1 MDNPIKIWRGLR
13 EIYLKYI
20 DSGLPLIRKE
30 LIQERR
36 KLYEQGAAICQP
48 PIIELVPSYEEVATL
63 SEVCRLNS
71 IDLDFAQ
78 FAKQGLFSDIGNI
91 ERKLY
96 KHQKEAVEY
105 AVKDRKHIVATTGTG
120 SGKTEC
126 FLLPVIADL
135 INESKKW
142 DNDRIKAVR
151 TLILYPLN
159 ALAEDQMIRLRRS
172 LNSDNARN
180 WLDENRNGNRFYFGR
195 YTGKTPT
202 SGKKVKRKQENEK
215 IKKQYITD
223 WEAAQKAYVQTNK
236 DDLLYHV
243 PNMDDGSAELWDRW
257 SMQETPPDILIT
269 NYSMLNI
276 MLLREQEDNIFEQ
289 TKKWL
294 AEDENN
300 IFHLVVDEMHTYRG
314 TAGTEVAYLLR
325 LVLDRLGL
333 HPNHKQIQFLAS
345 SASMQQNDKTEKY
358 LTSFFGVKH
367 SEYANKFKLLSN
379 IPHKP
384 IERKPEFTLSVN
396 LLKEFCQIA
405 NDNDSD
411 TAKEYILSKTDCVN
425 CNEIIEKYQLLK
437 SLKYAMQDVD
447 NPGYLIAEKATKLAD
462 KIFGISTPDS
472 EKALEGLLL
481 LFCYC
486 KTKSGAALQPLRVHN
501 FFRNIDGLWACS
513 NPKCTEIQADYR
525 WNERKIGKLY
535 RSAGLN
541 TCSCGGKIYEALTC
555 RGCGEIYLKG
565 FQIKHEG
572 DNYLDKYSSKESS
585 KQIVFWSEKIDKQVI
600 ENKNSFWKRA
610 KLNPNNGKFE
620 ITQTGQ
626 MSVFFPD
633 ESYLIEL
640 PNYCPKCCLDYKVKD
655 KHSLSPIA
663 SHNTG
668 VQKVNQVMA
677 DALMRTMRANKNDD
691 PKLVLFS
698 DSRQA
703 AAKLSAGIELD
714 HYRDVLR
721 QVVLNSLDEELD
733 DVKLLRKIRECGV
746 RNLTKNEKEIYLE
759 LRKSDYLNRVI
770 SDIKDELDGLL
781 SSEDKAK
788 LDEFFSNKLP
798 ELKKIEDKVISKVLE
813 YGINPAGPKPSVTK
827 SGDIFWFDL
836 FNWDSTKIKRKDF
849 GSGTNFYNAIERLSS
864 VEQLV
869 TIFAHKNRSFESL
882 KLGYVSANITNEDA
896 KFAQFVDVAIRL
908 LGESWKIQG
917 YESNYLRTGLPQ
929 SVWKFAKATF
939 DDTRGKNNRPN
950 IDKLE
955 DFLKNKH
962 IVTADENIL
971 TGNGLY
977 FKKSKPNDNIWVC
990 KKCNTS
996 HLHESCGV
1004 CTNCFSKQLERSK
1017 ITEAELNNE
1026 SDYFIYLAKSAEP
1039 YRLHCEELTGQT
1051 SKEDSTKRQ
1060 RLFQGILLENENKR
1074 VDEIDLLSVTTTMEA
1089 GVDIGSLSAVMM
1101 GNVPPQR
1108 FNYQQR
1114 VGRAGRRGHALSVA
1128 LTIAKAN
1135 SHDQT
1140 HYFQTERMVS
1150 ATPKDP
1156 YLETSSSEIAERMII
1171 RQVLQKSFK
1180 NIELEKSSDNVHGE
1194 YGVDY
1199 KWKDNR
1205 IEVINWIKNNRKAI
1219 TDIIGC
1225 VTIETNLKKSRQNI
1239 HNYIST
1245 ELVPEIDNIV
1255 DNQKSEYP
1263 QRALS
1268 EKLSNAG
1275 LLPMFGFPTRVRLLY
1290 HKRPK
1295 ELPAS
1300 SVVDRNL
1307 DIAISS
1313 FAPSSEIVKDKE
1325 LLKAVGFVHYE
1336 REFGKK
1342 AVEKNGLNE
1351 LDKKIQFCKDCSYT
1365 SLSKE
1370 EIKECPYCESQAIA
1384 VINASSPLGFCTDYE
1399 ADVKDFN
1406 GRFDFQPYFTS
1417 LSLDAESKLEYSK
1430 DINNLQIKANISPK
1444 NGLVHQINTNNGK
1457 LFKVGKLK
1465 GTKRFVARESYP
1477 VEKQKHLQL
1486 YDEKEFALI
1495 ASKTTGVLTVGIKEC
1510 NENLNLTTLPINSEN
1525 FIEVKAAFIS
1535 WGYLLQRAICDCLDI
1550 ETNEIE
1556 VGFQVNKEKQSEVFF
1571 VERLENGAGYC
1582 NYLSGRDFDEVP
1594 YNALIKPFNKGT
1606 ELYDFYMSKEHQSQC
1621 SSSCYDCVRDFYNQ
1635 EHHSIMNW
1643 RLGLDLAKVAQNKN
1657 VTVDFKTNYWQSYIR
1672 EVASKFEYSEEGGH
1686 FIIEYREQAILIT
1699 HPFWNKKYVEN
1710 ILETSNFDK
1719 AINIIQVEKL
1729 SKET

>member
-1 MDNPIKIWRGLR
+1 MDNPIKIWRELR

-20 DSGLPLIRKE
+20 DSGLPLNHKE

-36 KLYEQGAAICQP
+36 KLYEQGVAICQP
-48 PIIELVPSYEEVATL
+48 PIIELVPKYKEVATL
-63 SEVCRLNS
+63 SEVCVS
-71 IDLDFAQ
+71 AGIDLDFAQ
-78 FAKQGLFSDIGNI
+78 FAKQGLFPDTGKI

-96 KHQKEAVEY
+96 KHQKQAVEY
-105 AVKDRKHIVATTGTG
+105 AVKERKHIVATTGTG

-135 INESKKW
+135 ISESKDW
-142 DNDRIKAVR
+142 SNDRTKAVR

-180 WLDENRNGNRFYFGR
+180 WLDDNRNGNRFYFGR

-202 SGKKVKRKQENEK
+202 SGKKKKRKHENEK
-215 IKKQYITD
+215 VRIQHVRD
-223 WEAAQKAYVQTNK
+223 WEAAKKAFAQTNK

-276 MLLREQEDNIFEQ
+276 MLLREQEDNIFEK

-294 AEDENN
+294 TEDENN

-333 HPNHKQIQFLAS
+333 HPNHKQIQYLAS

-367 SEYANKFKLLSN
+367 SEYADKFELLSN
-379 IPHKP
+379 TPHKQ
-384 IERKPEFTLSVN
+384 IERKPEFTLSINV
-396 LLKEFCQIA
+396 LKKFCKIA
-405 NDNDSD
+405 NENNSD
-411 TAKEYILSKTDCVN
+411 EAKEYILSKTACAN
-425 CNEIIEKYQLLK
+425 CNEIIEKYQLLE
-437 SLKYAMQDVD
+437 SLEYAMQDIG
-447 NPGYLIAEKATKLAD
+447 NPEHLAAQKATVLAN
-462 KIFGISTPDS
+462 KIFGKSTLYS
-472 EKALEGLLL
+472 EQALEGLLL
-481 LFCYC
+481 LFCYS
-486 KTKSGAALQPLRVHN
+486 KTKSGAALQPIRVHN
-501 FFRNIDGLWACS
+501 FFRNIDGLWVCS
-513 NPKCTEIQADYR
+513 NPTCTEVEGEYR
-525 WNERKIGKLY
+525 WDERKIGKLY

-541 TCSCGGKIYEALTC
+541 RCNCGGKIYEALTC
-555 RGCGEIYLKG
+555 RSCGEIYMKG
-565 FQIKHEG
+565 FQVKHEG
-572 DNYLDKYSSKESS
+572 CNYLDKYSSKGNT
-585 KQIVFWSEKIDKQVI
+585 KQIVFWTEKIDKQVI
-600 ENKNSFWKRA
+600 EDKKSFWKRA
-610 KLNPNNGKFE
+610 NFDSNNGKFE
-620 ITQTGQ
+620 ITRKGQ
-626 MSVFFPD
+626 MSVFFSD
-633 ESYLIEL
+633 DSYLIDL
-640 PNYCPKCCLDYKVKD
+640 PNHCPKCHLNYKVKD
-655 KHSLSPIA
+655 KYSLSPIA

-677 DALMRTMRANKNDD
+677 DALMRTMRVNKNNE

-733 DVKLLRKIRECGV
+733 DVKFLRKIRRSGV
-746 RNLTKNEKEIYLE
+746 RNLTQNEKVIYLE

-781 SSEDKAK
+781 PSEDIDK
-788 LDEFFSNKLP
+788 LDKFFSNKLP
-798 ELKKIEDKVISKVLE
+798 ELKKIEDKVISKILE

-827 SGDIFWFDL
+827 SGNLFWFDL
-836 FNWDSTKIKRKDF
+836 FNWDSAKIKRKDF
-849 GSGTNFYNAIERLSS
+849 GSGTNFYNAIVTLSS

-882 KLGYVSANITNEDA
+882 KLGYVSANINDKDT
-896 KFAQFVDVAIRL
+896 KFVQFVDVAIRL
-908 LGESWKIQG
+908 LGENWRIQG

-929 SVWKFAKATF
+929 SIWKFAKAIF
-939 DDTRGKNNRPN
+939 GDTKGKNNRVN
-950 IDKLE
+950 IDKLQ
-955 DFLKNKH
+955 DVLRDKK
-962 IVTADENIL
+962 IVTDNENIL

-977 FKKSKPNDNIWVC
+977 FKKSKSSDNIWVC
-990 KKCNTS
+990 EKCNTS

-1004 CTNCFSKQLERSK
+1004 CTNCLSKQLQKRK
-1017 ITEAELNNE
+1017 ITESELNDE

-1060 RLFQGILLENENKR
+1060 RLFQGILLEHENKK

-1150 ATPKDP
+1150 AIPKDP

-1180 NIELEKSSDNVHGE
+1180 NVKLEKSSDNVHGE

-1199 KWKDNR
+1199 RWKDNR
-1205 IEVINWIKNNRKAI
+1205 IVVINWIKNNGKEI
-1219 TDIIGC
+1219 TDIIDC
-1225 VTIETNLKKSRQNI
+1225 VTIETNLNKSNQKI
-1239 HNYIST
+1239 HDYISR
-1245 ELVPEIDNIV
+1245 ELVFEIDKIV
-1255 DNQKSEYP
+1255 DNKTDYP

-1290 HKRPK
+1290 HKRP
-1295 ELPAS
+1295 EQLPAS

-1307 DIAISS
+1307 DMAISS
-1313 FAPSSEIVKDKE
+1313 FAPGSEIVKDKE

-1336 REFGKK
+1336 REFGKD
-1342 AVEKNGLNE
+1342 AVEKDGLNE
-1351 LDKKIQFCKDCSYT
+1351 LDKKLQFCNNCSYT
-1365 SLSKE
+1365 TLSKQ
-1370 EIKECPYCESQAIA
+1370 EIITCPYCELQEVS
-1384 VINASSPLGFCTDYE
+1384 VINASSPLGFCTDYD
-1399 ADVKDFN
+1399 ADIKDFN
-1406 GRFDFQPYFTS
+1406 GRFDFQPYFTT
-1417 LSLDAESKLEYSK
+1417 LSLDAESKLDHSK
-1430 DINNLQIKANISPK
+1430 DINNLRLKANISPR

-1457 LFKVGKLK
+1457 LFKVGKLI
-1465 GTKRFVARESYP
+1465 GTNRFVSRESYP
-1477 VEKQKHLQL
+1477 LEKQKHLQL
-1486 YDEKEFALI
+1486 YNEKEFALV
-1495 ASKTTGVLTVGIKEC
+1495 ASKTTGILTVEIKES
-1510 NENLNLTTLPINSEN
+1510 NRNLNLSTLPMNRAN
-1525 FIEVKAAFIS
+1525 YLEVKAAFIS
-1535 WGYLLQRAICDCLDI
+1535 WGYLLQRAICDYLDI
-1550 ETNEIE
+1550 DTNEIE
-1556 VGFQVNKEKQSEVFF
+1556 VGFQVNKEKKSEVFF

-1582 NYLSGRDFDEVP
+1582 NYLSGRDFDDVP
-1594 YNALIKPFNKGT
+1594 YNALIKPFNKGNK
-1606 ELYDFYMSKEHQSQC
+1606 LYNFYLSKEHQSLC
-1621 SSSCYDCVRDFYNQ
+1621 SSTCYDCIRDYYNQ
-1635 EHHSIMNW
+1635 EHHSILNW
-1643 RLGLDLAKVAQNKN
+1643 RLGLDLAKVAQDKN
-1657 VTVDFKTNYWQSYIR
+1657 NTVDFKASYWQSYIR
-1672 EVASKFEYSEEGGH
+1672 EVANRFDNSEKDGH
-1686 FIIEYREQAILIT
+1686 FIIEHMEDTILIT
-1699 HPFWNKKYVEN
+1699 HPFWSEKYVEG
-1710 ILETSNFDK
+1710 IRKTCNFNK
-1719 AINIIQVEKL
+1719 IMNIIQVEKL